1 MLDILGLDAA
11 TERVYQELVAAGAA
25 GGAVL
30 AERTGMD
37 REAVERAVDVLVER
51 GLATRQAGADAYAA
65 APPAVAL
72 GALLAEH
79 RYALHKAELA
89 LAALAESYRS
99 AAADRSSRDL
109 VEVVSGAEAVRQ
121 RFDQV
126 QLGALD
132 ELLVMAEA
140 RYEVVGPGE
149 SPAEE
154 RAINRGVRYRVILE
168 REALEFPGAIEGL
181 ALHMSRSQQSRVV
194 ERVPAKLIVADH
206 SVALVPLSDGA
217 HPGAGGPV
225 AMIVRAP
232 GLIRLLIGLFESV
245 WERAV
250 PVRLVSA
257 DGTRAD
263 GARATGI
270 EAEGPP
276 TEPTDL
282 DLRILSL
289 LMLGSTDAAIA
300 KQLGLGL
307 RTVQRRVAH
316 MMELAGV
323 STRLQLGWHARHR
336 DWLG

>member
-1 MLDILGLDAA
+1 MLDILGLDALS
-11 TERVYQELVAAGAA
+11 ERVYQELVAAGTADA
-25 GGAVL
+25 HTL
-30 AERTGMD
+30 AERTELAG
-37 REAVERAVDVLVER
+37 EAVKTAVELLVEL
-51 GLATRQAGADAYAA
+51 GLVTRQAATGNGDVAGAYAA

-109 VEVVSGAEAVRQ
+109 VEVVCGAEAVLQ
-121 RFDQV
+121 RFEQV
-126 QLGALD
+126 QRGAVH
-132 ELLVMAEA
+132 ELMVMSEA

-154 RAINRGVRYRVILE
+154 QAIARGVRYRVVLE
-168 REALEFPGAIEGL
+168 REALEFPGAIDGL
-181 ALHMSRSQQSRVV
+181 ALHGGKSPQSRVV
-194 ERVPAKLIVADH
+194 ERVPAKLIVADR
-206 SVALVPLSDGA
+206 SVALVPLSDGSN
-217 HPGAGGPV
+217 PDTGREPV
-225 AMIVRAP
+225 AMYVRAP

-250 PVRLVSA
+250 PVRLGEA
-257 DGTRAD
+257 G
-263 GARATGI
+263 GI
-270 EAEGPP
+270 EAEPQN
-276 TEPTDL
+276 EPTGL

-336 DWLG
+336 HWLG

>member
-1 MLDILGLDAA
+1 MLDILGLDALS
-11 TERVYQELVAAGAA
+11 ERVYQELVAAGTADA
-25 GGAVL
+25 QTL
-30 AERTGMD
+30 AERTELAAD
-37 REAVERAVDVLVER
+37 AVATAVELLVEL
-51 GLATRQAGADAYAA
+51 GLVTRHAAATGNEDGVNAYAA

-109 VEVVSGAEAVRQ
+109 VEVVSGAEAVLQ
-121 RFDQV
+121 RFEQV
-126 QLGALD
+126 QRGAVN
-132 ELLVMAEA
+132 ELMVMAEA

-154 RAINRGVRYRVILE
+154 QAIDRGVRYRVVLE
-168 REALEFPGAIEGL
+168 REALEFPGAIDGL
-181 ALHMSRSQQSRVV
+181 ALHAGKSQQSRVV
-194 ERVPAKLIVADH
+194 ERVPAKLIVADR
-206 SVALVPLSDGA
+206 SVALVPLSDGSG
-217 HPGAGGPV
+217 PDGGREPV
-225 AMIVRAP
+225 AMYVRAP

-250 PVRLVSA
+250 PVRLGEA
-257 DGTRAD
+257 G
-263 GARATGI
+263 GI
-270 EAEGPP
+270 EAEPQN
-276 TEPTDL
+276 EPTGL

-336 DWLG
+336 HWLG

>member
-11 TERVYQELVAAGAA
+11 TERIYQELVAAGAV
-25 GGAVL
+25 GGSAL
-30 AERTGMD
+30 AERTGLD
-37 REAVERAVDVLVER
+37 RATVERAVELLVGR
-51 GLATRQAGADAYAA
+51 GLATRQADAFAA

-89 LAALAESYRS
+89 LAALVESYRS

-126 QLGALD
+126 QLGAVD
-132 ELLVMAEA
+132 ELMVMAEA

-181 ALHMSRSQQSRVV
+181 ALHMSLSQQSRVV
-194 ERVPAKLIVADH
+194 ERVPAKLIVADRA
-206 SVALVPLSDGA
+206 VALVPLSDGA
-217 HPGAGGPV
+217 HQGAGGPI
-225 AMIVRAP
+225 AMYVRAP

-250 PVRLVSA
+250 PIRLVSA
-257 DGTRAD
+257 DGV
-263 GARATGI
+263 RATGI
-270 EAEGPP
+270 EAEGPA